1 MSSLSLLEEIRARPL
16 PQHVAIIMDG
26 NGRWAKGRG
35 LPRHEG
41 HRQGAL
47 TLERIARFVAQE
59 RLFPYLTVF
68 AFSTENWDRPKAE
81 LEFLFST
88 LEEFA
93 RTRVGDL
100 QKNGVKVKILGDIT
114 PFPRGVQEALAEAV
128 ARTAGGKNL
137 TFTVAL
143 NFGGRWDVLVAARRV
158 AELAQAGKLRAE
170 ELTLE
175 TFRQLLPGGELPDP
189 DLIIRTGGHQ
199 RLSNFFLF
207 ESAYTELYFT
217 KTLWPDFTEEE
228 LLLALKDFQSRT
240 RNFGK
245 VIV

>member
-1 MSSLSLLEEIRARPL
+1 MSLSRLLEEVRAKPL

-26 NGRWAKGRG
+26 NGRWAKARG
-35 LPRHEG
+35 LPRTEG
-41 HRQGAL
+41 HRQGAC
-47 TLERIARFVAQE
+47 TVERIARFVAKE

-81 LEFLFST
+81 LDFLFST

-93 RTRVGDL
+93 RTRTEEL
-100 QKNGVKVKILGDIT
+100 QKNGVQLRILGDLA
-114 PFPRGVQEALAEAV
+114 PFPPRLREALEQAV
-128 ARTAGGKNL
+128 TATRNGTNL
-137 TFTVAL
+137 VFTVAL
-143 NFGGRWDVLVAARRV
+143 NFGGRWDVLMAARRAV
-158 AELAQAGKLRAE
+158 ELARQGSLKPD

-175 TFRQLLPGGELPDP
+175 RFRELLPGGALPDP

-207 ESAYTELYFT
+207 EAAYTEFYFT
-217 KTLWPDFTEEE
+217 PTLWPDFTEEE
-228 LLLALKDFQSRT
+228 LLLALQDFQGRT

-245 VIV
+245 VTP